1 VRVPVQGH
9 ALALAITTGILWA
22 AGLGL
27 ATYVLW
33 AQHRL
38 AADQRARLCV
48 AVADD
53 REVMRTVLRASRD
66 AQLREV
72 ATPAERRAITER
84 TAALLAIIIPPAGC
98 K

>member
-1 VRVPVQGH
+1 MRVPVQGH

-38 AADQRARLCV
+38 AADQRARQLTLN
-48 AVADD
+48 AI
-53 REVMRTVLRASRD
+53 D
-66 AQLREV
+66 A
-72 ATPAERRAITER
+72 A
-84 TAALLAIIIPPAGC
+84 
-98 K
+98 